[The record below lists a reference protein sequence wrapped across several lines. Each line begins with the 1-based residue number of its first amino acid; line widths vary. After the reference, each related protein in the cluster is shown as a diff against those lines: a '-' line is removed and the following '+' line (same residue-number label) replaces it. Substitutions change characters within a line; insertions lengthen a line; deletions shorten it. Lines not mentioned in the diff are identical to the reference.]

1 MSTPWKFNYRPEQL
15 PPGWRPVSAKRAIV
29 DLKERLE
36 DPSANRYEIHV
47 QLALLYARC
56 GMMQEAVDQ
65 ARACVFEASDPD
77 QAAGGWLKLGQVM
90 EQMYNFPEAIRYY
103 AMVLEVE
110 GCDPWYRYFGLN
122 NTGYSLNQL
131 DRYSEAEP
139 FCRQAIEV
147 DPNRHNAY
155 KNLGVSLEGQGRCV
169 PAVRAY
175 ILAVRQNAS
184 DPRALKHLEDL
195 LLRNPGLLDSEAGL
209 SEEVENCRRAV
220 RAVELRNRAQG

>member
-1 MSTPWKFNYRPEQL
+1 MSNPWEFNYRPEQL
-15 PPGWRPVSAKRAIV
+15 PPGWRPIPAERAIA
-29 DLKERLE
+29 DLKARLE
-36 DPSANRYEIHV
+36 DPSANRYETRV

-56 GMMQEAVDQ
+56 GMMQEAMDQ
-65 ARACVFEASDPD
+65 ARACVLEASGPD
-77 QAAGGWLKLGQVM
+77 EEAGGWLKLGQVM

-110 GCDPWYRYFGLN
+110 GCDSWYRYYGLN

-131 DRYSEAEP
+131 DRFAEAEP
-139 FCRQAIEV
+139 FCRGAIEV
-147 DPNRHNAY
+147 DPKRHNAY
-155 KNLGVSLEGQGRCV
+155 KNLGVSLEGQGRLL

-175 ILAVRQNAS
+175 ILAVRRNAS

-195 LLRNPGLLDSEAGL
+195 LLRNPGLLDSEPGL
-209 SEEVENCRRAV
+209 LGDVENCRRAV